1 MKTIQ
6 HIFNHQTAFL
16 FSLGLAFLLVTSC
29 SDKKENQ
36 ETAQVEEPAPQVT
49 APVETPVEETQP
61 EPEPEVKP
69 KPIDRGTSQ
78 VNQVRSRNNPVLKT
92 ISVKYEDWDTSGD
105 KVLSKDE
112 FYEGFYT
119 LWDENGDKSVDQKE
133 FTRATKN
140 FFANYKYDEYG
151 KFAEWDA
158 DGNGKVSKKEYRQMM
173 TTKMGKADGDERPDH
188 LFVIWDLDNDDNI
201 EKIELDNITVML
213 DNDDN

>member
-6 HIFNHQTAFL
+6 YIFNRRL
-16 FSLGLAFLLVTSC
+16 VSLLSLGLAFSLLTAC
-29 SDKKENQ
+29 SDKKE
-36 ETAQVEEPAPQVT
+36 TAQAVVEEPAPQVT
-49 APVETPVEETQP
+49 APVETPVEEP

-69 KPIDRGTSQ
+69 KPIDRGTSP
-78 VNQVRSRNNPVLKT
+78 VNQVRSRNNAVLKT
-92 ISVKYEDWDTSGD
+92 ISVKYEDWDTNGN

-112 FYEGFYT
+112 FYEGFYSI
-119 LWDENGDKSVDQKE
+119 WDENGDKSVDQKE

-151 KFAEWDA
+151 KFADWDT
-158 DGNGKVSKKEYRQMM
+158 DGNGKVSKKEYRHMM
-173 TTKMGKADGDERPDH
+173 TTKMGKESEEEGNDR